1 MNKRELELIYEDYL
15 DEIENP
21 IELENIKYQINDKE
35 KIIQLF
41 SQPVK
46 IKKKEI
52 PDIKPKNV
60 YLFFKEHIP
69 IYYVIYDKTGNFY
82 EVLKISNYYE
92 LANQNDL
99 FTKINEET
107 FIIETWNKFYLTE
120 EEIKES
126 VYFGKLLDEDF
137 EILKTFLEGKIDQL
151 PQNKRG
157 LTVPEGN
164 YNFYQNKFHK
174 KESEI
179 VRDFTLRVFDIIEE
193 DEKSLMATIE
203 LPPERLQEQLLAAGE
218 EKTVYRGDNFIL
230 FIDEE
235 NKIIELEPSEELI
248 GKPILLKIY
257 DEEYRFENLPEKIKL
272 LIPEKYT
279 GKINIDYI
287 GRNIHIEGK

>member
-1 MNKRELELIYEDYL
+1 MSNYFEETYKLYIDSLK
-15 DEIENP
+15 
-21 IELENIKYQINDKE
+21 ENIEENLKKIAEEMNLEYKE
-35 KIIQLF
+35 QKPNKNTKIPEFGDIFQLF
-41 SQPVK
+41 QNK
-46 IKKKEI
+46 
-52 PDIKPKNV
+52 
-60 YLFFKEHIP
+60 LP
-69 IYYVIYDKTGNFY
+69 IYYLFIEKENDLYKVVKVS
-82 EVLKISNYYE
+82 EWWR
-92 LANQNDL
+92 LANQNDML
-99 FTKINEET
+99 IEVLGEP
-107 FIIETWNKFYLTE
+107 FIIETWNTFYLTK
-120 EEIKES
+120 EEIENS
-126 VYFGKLLDEDF
+126 QFLDTLNEEDKK
-137 EILKTFLEGKIDQL
+137 ILKTFLEGKIDQL

-179 VRDFTLRVFDIIEE
+179 VRDFALRVFDIIEE

-203 LPPERLQEQLLAAGE
+203 LPPERLEKQLLAAGE

-248 GKPILLKIY
+248 GKSVLLKVY